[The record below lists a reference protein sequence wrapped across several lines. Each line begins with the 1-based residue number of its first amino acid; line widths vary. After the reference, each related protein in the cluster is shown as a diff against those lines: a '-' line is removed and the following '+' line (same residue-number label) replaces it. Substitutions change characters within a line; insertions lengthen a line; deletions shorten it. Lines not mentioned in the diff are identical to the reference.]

1 MQNKQKKLR
10 LPSMSALAVA
20 GLVAAALVV
29 SNGVNAEAAEQTG
42 KITISGQGS
51 VSVAPD
57 MATLV
62 SRVIT
67 QGDDAASA
75 LQQNSVTMNAILK
88 DIADAGIDND
98 DVQTSGFD
106 ISPVYDNRRL
116 KNDEPRA
123 PEIIGYR
130 VQNGIRINLKDI
142 TKLGTTLDML
152 VQNGSND
159 VGQIQ
164 FGVSNPEEFIDE
176 ARKDA
181 VEDARAKA
189 EVYATA
195 AGVSLGKVLSISDA
209 GSAPRPY
216 PEMMA
221 MRSGKMDSAP
231 PIAAGQETLSASVTI
246 TYELVQ

>member
-1 MQNKQKKLR
+1 MQNEQKKLR
-10 LPSMSALAVA
+10 LPSISALAVA

-29 SNGVNAEAAEQTG
+29 SSGVHAKAAELSG
-42 KITISGQGS
+42 RITVSGQGS

-75 LQQNSVTMNAILK
+75 LQQNSVTMNAILQ
-88 DIADAGIDND
+88 DIEEAGIDSD

-116 KNDEPRA
+116 NNNEPRA

-130 VQNGIRINLKDI
+130 VQNGVRINLQDI

-176 ARKDA
+176 ARESAVKDA
-181 VEDARAKA
+181 RTKA
-189 EVYATA
+189 EAYATA
-195 AGVSLGKVLSISDA
+195 AGVSLGKVLSISEA
-209 GSAPRPY
+209 GSTPRPY
-216 PEMMA
+216 PEMMT
-221 MRSGKMDSAP
+221 MRAAKMDSAP
-231 PIAAGQETLSASVTI
+231 PIAAGQETLSSSVTI

>member
-1 MQNKQKKLR
+1 MQNKQKKLP

-29 SNGVNAEAAEQTG
+29 SSGVNAQAAEQTD
-42 KITISGQGS
+42 KITISGHGS

-67 QGDDAASA
+67 QGDDARSA
-75 LQQNSVTMNAILK
+75 LQQNSATMNVIMQGVEE
-88 DIADAGIDND
+88 AGIEND
-98 DVQTSGFD
+98 DVQTTGFD
-106 ISPVYDNRRL
+106 ISPVYDNRRV
-116 KNDEPRA
+116 NNGEPRA

-130 VQNGIRINLKDI
+130 VQNGIRINLQDI

-152 VQNGSND
+152 VEIGSNNI
-159 VGQIQ
+159 GQVQ

-176 ARKDA
+176 ARENA
-181 VEDARAKA
+181 VKDARAKA
-189 EVYATA
+189 EVYAAA
-195 AGVSLGKVLSISDA
+195 AGVSLGKVLSISES
-209 GSAPRPY
+209 GSSPRPY
-216 PEMMA
+216 PEMMG
-221 MRSGKMDSAP
+221 MRAAKMDSAP
-231 PIAAGQETLSASVTI
+231 PIAAGQETLSSSVTI

>member
-29 SNGVNAEAAEQTG
+29 SSGVNAKAAEQSG

-51 VSVAPD
+51 VNVAPD

-67 QGDDAASA
+67 QGDDAKSA
-75 LQQNSVTMNAILK
+75 LQQNSVTMRAILQ
-88 DIADAGIDND
+88 DVEDAGIDKKD
-98 DVQTSGFD
+98 IQTTGFD
-106 ISPVYDNRRL
+106 ISPIYDNRRL
-116 KNDEPRA
+116 NNGERKA
-123 PEIIGYR
+123 PEIVGYR

-164 FGVSNPEEFIDE
+164 FGVSNPEKYIDE
-176 ARKDA
+176 ARESAVKDA
-181 VEDARAKA
+181 RTKA
-189 EVYATA
+189 ETYAKA
-195 AGVSLGKVLSISDA
+195 AGVTLGKVLSISEA
-209 GSAPRPY
+209 GYNPSPY

-221 MRSGKMDSAP
+221 MRAAKMDSAP
-231 PIAAGQETLSASVTI
+231 PIAAGQETLSSSVTI